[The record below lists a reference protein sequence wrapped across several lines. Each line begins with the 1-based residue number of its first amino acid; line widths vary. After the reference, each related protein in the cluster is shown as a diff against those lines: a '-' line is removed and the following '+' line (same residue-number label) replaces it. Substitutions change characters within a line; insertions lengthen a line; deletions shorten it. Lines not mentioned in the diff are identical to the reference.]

1 MAGLRPTARV
11 AAGLCLAVLASGC
24 QAFEADEPV
33 AEPTRKVEFT
43 DCPTVRLAADPPGF
57 RLARRQLEALRDNHM
72 GEVATYRSE
81 GRSVVV
87 YSGPDLYDE
96 LEDLD
101 TTAERVEAADLHF
114 TLYSTLLAPELLI
127 AVLDV
132 ERLDDPRFEE
142 PCDSAG
148 VLTRHV
154 TRPEMLRLLRQLRVE
169 PG

>member
-1 MAGLRPTARV
+1 MTGLRPTARV
-11 AAGLCLAVLASGC
+11 AAGLCLAALATGC

-43 DCPTVRLAADPPGF
+43 DCPTVRLTDEPPGI

-72 GEVATYRSE
+72 GEVVTYRSG

-101 TTAERVEAADLHF
+101 TTAERVKAAGLDF
-114 TLYSTLLAPELLI
+114 TLYRTRLAPELLI

-132 ERLDDPRFEE
+132 DRLGDSRFVE

-154 TRPEMLRLLRQLRVE
+154 TRQEMLRVLRQLRVE